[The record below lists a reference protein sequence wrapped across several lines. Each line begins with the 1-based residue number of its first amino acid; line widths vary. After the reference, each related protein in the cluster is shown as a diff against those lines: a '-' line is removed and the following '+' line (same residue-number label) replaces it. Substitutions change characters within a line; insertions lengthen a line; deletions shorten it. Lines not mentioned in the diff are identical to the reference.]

1 MGFLKKLGKIITAPI
16 KVLEKVV
23 SPVSMIPGVGKVLE
37 KVASPVSMIPGT
49 AGKVLGGIA
58 GITPVKA
65 AIAGISPGGVKG
77 AIAGLTPL
85 KGAIAGISPGGVKG
99 AVAGLTPLAKPI
111 VSAVNKVL
119 PPQVTKEINRIAPDV
134 AKTNPIVGGVNKPK
148 VPVVDPDFNIFRKKK
163 IAPMKRGGLVGS
175 SSSRAE
181 GAMKKGGSSAS
192 SRADGIAQRGKTRG
206 RMV

>member
-1 MGFLKKLGKIITAPI
+1 MGLLNKIGKIITAPAKVI
-16 KVLEKVV
+16 SNIVQKNPIVSAAEKVLPTKVKEA
-23 SPVSMIPGVGKVLE
+23 I
-37 KVASPVSMIPGT
+37 
-49 AGKVLGGIA
+49 AGIHPLKGAIA
-58 GITPVKA
+58 GIT
-65 AIAGISPGGVKG
+65 PGGVKG
-77 AIAGLTPL
+77 AIAG
-85 KGAIAGISPGGVKG
+85 ISPI
-99 AVAGLTPLAKPI
+99 AKPI

-134 AKTNPIVGGVNKPK
+134 AKGNPIVGGVKIPMQGFK
-148 VPVVDPDFNIFRKKK
+148 QKGKLVDPDFNIFRKKK
-163 IAPMKRGGLVGS
+163 IPPMKRGGLVGS

>member
-1 MGFLKKLGKIITAPI
+1 MGFLNKIGKIIKAPI

-23 SPVSMIPGVGKVLE
+23 SPVIKPVAKVIE
-37 KVASPVSMIPGT
+37 KVVSPVSMIPGT

-58 GITPVKA
+58 GIN
-65 AIAGISPGGVKG
+65 
-77 AIAGLTPL
+77 PL
-85 KGAIAGISPGGVKG
+85 KGAIAGISPI
-99 AVAGLTPLAKPI
+99 AKPI

-134 AKTNPIVGGVNKPK
+134 AKDNPIVGGVKIPMQSLTEKLKTNPIVKGPLVDNRGLINSVNKQK
-148 VPVVDPDFNIFRKKK
+148 GKLVDPDFNISRKKK
-163 IAPMKRGGLVGS
+163 IPPMKRGGLVGS

-181 GAMKKGGSSAS
+181 GAMKKGGSAS

>member
-1 MGFLKKLGKIITAPI
+1 MGFLNKIGKIIKAPI
-16 KVLEKVV
+16 KVLEKVI

-37 KVASPVSMIPGT
+37 KVVSPVSMIPGT

-58 GITPVKA
+58 GINPLKG
-65 AIAGISPGGVKG
+65 AIAGITPGGVKG
-77 AIAGLTPL
+77 AIAG
-85 KGAIAGISPGGVKG
+85 ISPIR
-99 AVAGLTPLAKPI
+99 KPI

-134 AKTNPIVGGVNKPK
+134 AKGNPIVGGVNKPK
-148 VPVVDPDFNIFRKKK
+148 VKVVDPDFNIFRKKK
-163 IAPMKRGGLVGS
+163 IPPMKRGGLVGS